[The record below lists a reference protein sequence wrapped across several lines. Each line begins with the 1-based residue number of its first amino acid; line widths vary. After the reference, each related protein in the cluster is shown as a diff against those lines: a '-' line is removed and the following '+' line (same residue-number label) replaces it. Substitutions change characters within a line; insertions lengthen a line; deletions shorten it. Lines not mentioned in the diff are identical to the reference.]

1 MTQGGIVSPILF
13 NVLVDAV
20 VRKWFADVME
30 DMMAA
35 NTGLEGEDVIS
46 DRTSLF
52 YADDGA
58 IGSRDPEWIECYP
71 ASLRYLPRLHRP

>member
-1 MTQGGIVSPILF
+1 LLLFHAVFHGSVFVPERGVTQGGIVSPILF

-46 DRTSLF
+46 SSS
-52 YADDGA
+52 GC
-58 IGSRDPEWIECYP
+58 P
-71 ASLRYLPRLHRP
+71 